1 MLTWLEQLA
10 GDVRYGVRGLARTPG
25 FTLLAVL
32 SLGLGIMAVTAIYSV
47 LYAVVLDPFPYKDV
61 DNLTSVRVSNPAQ
74 RGGRTGYST
83 DQFLEIRRAQHDLR
97 RRDRL
102 DDQRRA
108 VDRRTAIPQR
118 LRGNHGTFNT
128 FDVMGVPPLLGRTP
142 TAADARPGAEPVA
155 VLGYRFWQRQFGGDP
170 NVLGRQLRLNDIN
183 RTVIGVMPK
192 RFMWRGADVYLPVT
206 FERGKIVE
214 GVRGVHLLGRLKPGV
229 TAAQAEADLRPIIA
243 DLKQRYPTE
252 FPDQW
257 RVGLL
262 PFTETFPSSI
272 GRDIWVLLGAVA
284 LLLLIACANVSN
296 LMLARASARQRE
308 MTVRVAL
315 GASRRRLIR
324 QLLTESLLLALTAGV
339 VGTALAYAGL
349 PAILALV
356 PPDTIP
362 DESEISLNTSVLLFA
377 LAISALTSIICGL
390 APALH
395 TAGRDLSNAM
405 REASRSLAGGSRQA
419 ITRKVLVVAEIA
431 LSLVLLAGSSVLLR
445 TFVDLGRI
453 DLGAPPDRLLVFRV
467 PLAPQ
472 RYPDATRRIAFFQEL
487 LPRIGSTPGVEAVAV
502 NSGLHPLGNMWLP
515 AEVVGYPAVSDPV
528 QTHHVSAGY
537 TSALGIRLA
546 AGRLLTDG
554 DVESAQRVALVNER
568 FVRTRIPDRPPLG
581 QVVKLWR
588 LKDPPFNVAN
598 HSFQIVG
605 VVHDTPNAGL
615 SEPTM
620 PEIYVP
626 FSVTGTA
633 NAVVVRTSGDPA
645 DVTRSVVSQVY
656 AVDAA
661 QPVTNV
667 TTRRAAAQGR
677 RVRDAA
683 LQPGAAV
690 GVRDRR
696 ARPGGGGRLR
706 RDVERGG
713 AGAPGDRRAHGARR
727 GCRHDRADDP
737 RARRAAAARGHGDRP
752 ARQRG
757 RGPLA
762 GRRGVARQRCRSAGL
777 RRGGCAAHDR
787 RAGGVLLA
795 GATGGPHRPAAG
807 DAGIVR
813 DQAVDFRRKAAS
825 AIHRMTSATA
835 FRLSRSREREAAVG
849 SEHSSGQP

>member
-61 DNLTSVRVSNPAQ
+61 ANLTSVRVSNPAQ

-83 DQFLEIRRAQHDLR
+83 DQFLEFAERSTIFEGVIASTISDVLWTGNG
-97 RRDRL
+97 D
-102 DDQRRA
+102 
-108 VDRRTAIPQR
+108 PQR

-128 FDVMGVPPLLGRTP
+128 FDVMGVAPILGRTP

-206 FERGKIVE
+206 FERGKTVE

-229 TAAQAEADLRPIIA
+229 TAAQAEADLRPIIT

-453 DLGAPPDRLLVFRV
+453 DLGTPPDRLLVFRV

-472 RYPDATRRIAFFQEL
+472 RYPDATRRTAFFQEL

-502 NSGLHPLGNMWLP
+502 NSGLHPLGNMWMP
-515 AEVVGYPAVSDPV
+515 AEVVGYPAISDPV

-537 TSALGIRLA
+537 TSTLGIRLA

-645 DVTRSVVSQVY
+645 DVTRSVS
-656 AVDAA
+656 
-661 QPVTNV
+661 
-667 TTRRAAAQGR
+667 
-677 RVRDAA
+677 
-683 LQPGAAV
+683 
-690 GVRDRR
+690 
-696 ARPGGGGRLR
+696 ARSMPWT
-706 RDVERGG
+706 
-713 AGAPGDRRAHGARR
+713 
-727 GCRHDRADDP
+727 P
-737 RARRAAAARGHGDRP
+737 R
-752 ARQRG
+752 
-757 RGPLA
+757 
-762 GRRGVARQRCRSAGL
+762 
-777 RRGGCAAHDR
+777 
-787 RAGGVLLA
+787 
-795 GATGGPHRPAAG
+795 
-807 DAGIVR
+807 
-813 DQAVDFRRKAAS
+813 
-825 AIHRMTSATA
+825 
-835 FRLSRSREREAAVG
+835 SRSRTSRRSRSCSRTRSSRRRA
-849 SEHSSGQP
+849 STWCCSRCSRSSGSRWRWWASTA

>member
-1 MLTWLEQLA
+1 MMTWLEQLA
-10 GDVRYGVRGLARTPG
+10 GDVRYGMRGLARTPG

-61 DNLTSVRVSNPAQ
+61 DNLTSVRVSNAAA

-83 DQFLEIRRAQHDLR
+83 DQFLEIAGRSTIFEGVIASTISDVLWSGNG
-97 RRDRL
+97 D
-102 DDQRRA
+102 
-108 VDRRTAIPQR
+108 PQR
-118 LRGNHGTFNT
+118 LRGNHGPFNT

-142 TAADARPGAEPVA
+142 TAEDAKPGAEPVT

-170 NVLGRQLRLNDIN
+170 NVLGRQLRLNDVT

-192 RFMWRGADVYLPVT
+192 RFMWRGADVYLPIT
-206 FERGKIVE
+206 FERGKVVE
-214 GVRGVHLLGRLKPGV
+214 GVRNVHLLGRLKPGI
-229 TAAQAEADLRPIIA
+229 TAAQAEADLRPIIT
-243 DLKQRYPTE
+243 DLKQQYPRE

-262 PFTETFPSSI
+262 RFTETFPSSI

-315 GASRRRLIR
+315 GASRGRLIR

-362 DESEISLNTSVLLFA
+362 DEAEIALNTSVLLFA

-395 TAGRDLSNAM
+395 TAGRDVSNAM

-445 TFVDLGRI
+445 TFIDLGRI
-453 DLGAPPDRLLVFRV
+453 DLGAPPDRLLAFRV
-467 PLAPQ
+467 PLAQQ
-472 RYPDATRRIAFFQEL
+472 RYPDATRRTAFFQEL

-515 AEVVGYPAVSDPV
+515 AEVVGYPAIGDPV
-528 QTHHVSAGY
+528 QTHPVSAGY
-537 TSALGIRLA
+537 TRTLGIRLA
-546 AGRLLTDG
+546 AGRLFTDG

-568 FVRTRIPDRPPLG
+568 FVRTRIPDCPPLG

-588 LKDPPFNVAN
+588 LKDPPFNLAN

-633 NAVVVRTSGDPA
+633 NVVVVRTSGDPA

-667 TTRRAAAQGR
+667 ATVAQLLKDEEFATPRFNLVLLSVFAIVGLALAVVGVYGVMSNAVAQERQEIGVRMALGADAGTIARMILARGARLLLAGTAIGLLASVAAGR
-677 RVRDAA
+677 WLAGAVWRVSGVDPLAFAAVAA
-683 LQPGAAV
+683 LLMIVGLAACYW
-690 GVRDRR
+690 
-696 ARPGGGGRLR
+696 P
-706 RDVERGG
+706 
-713 AGAPGDRRAHGARR
+713 
-727 GCRHDRADDP
+727 
-737 RARRAAAARGHGDRP
+737 ARRAARVDP
-752 ARQRG
+752 
-757 RGPLA
+757 
-762 GRRGVARQRCRSAGL
+762 
-777 RRGGCAAHDR
+777 
-787 RAGGVLLA
+787 LLA
-795 GATGGPHRPAAG
+795 
-807 DAGIVR
+807 
-813 DQAVDFRRKAAS
+813 
-825 AIHRMTSATA
+825 M
-835 FRLSRSREREAAVG
+835 RE
-849 SEHSSGQP
+849 S

>member
-1 MLTWLEQLA
+1 M
-10 GDVRYGVRGLARTPG
+10 
-25 FTLLAVL
+25 
-32 SLGLGIMAVTAIYSV
+32 I
-47 LYAVVLDPFPYKDV
+47 
-61 DNLTSVRVSNPAQ
+61 
-74 RGGRTGYST
+74 
-83 DQFLEIRRAQHDLR
+83 
-97 RRDRL
+97 
-102 DDQRRA
+102 
-108 VDRRTAIPQR
+108 
-118 LRGNHGTFNT
+118 
-128 FDVMGVPPLLGRTP
+128 
-142 TAADARPGAEPVA
+142 
-155 VLGYRFWQRQFGGDP
+155 P

-206 FERGKIVE
+206 FERGKTVE

-229 TAAQAEADLRPIIA
+229 GAAQAEADLRPIVS

-362 DESEISLNTSVLLFA
+362 DESEIALNTSVLLFA

-419 ITRKVLVVAEIA
+419 ITRKALVVAEIA

-445 TFVDLGRI
+445 TFVDLGRVDI
-453 DLGAPPDRLLVFRV
+453 GVPPDRLLVFRV

-472 RYPDATRRIAFFQEL
+472 RYPDATRRTAFFKEL

-502 NSGLHPLGNMWLP
+502 NSGLHPLGNMWMP
-515 AEVVGYPAVSDPV
+515 AEVAGYPAVSDPV
-528 QTHHVSAGY
+528 ETHHVSAGY
-537 TSALGIRLA
+537 TKALGIRLA

-554 DVESAQRVALVNER
+554 DVESAQRVAVVNER
-568 FVRTRIPDRPPLG
+568 FVRMRIPDRPPLG
-581 QVVKLWR
+581 QMVKLWR

-605 VVHDTPNAGL
+605 VVHDTPNNGL

-626 FSVTGTA
+626 FSVTGAA
-633 NAVVVRTSGDPA
+633 NAVMVRTYGDPA

-667 TTRRAAAQGR
+667 TTVAQLLKDEEFATPRFNLVLLSVFAIVGLALAVVGVYGVMSNAVAQERQEIGVRMALGADAGTIARMILARGARLLLAGTALGLLASVAAGR
-677 RVRDAA
+677 WLAGAVWRVSGVDPLAFAAVAA
-683 LQPGAAV
+683 LLMIVGLAACYW
-690 GVRDRR
+690 
-696 ARPGGGGRLR
+696 P
-706 RDVERGG
+706 
-713 AGAPGDRRAHGARR
+713 
-727 GCRHDRADDP
+727 
-737 RARRAAAARGHGDRP
+737 ARRAARTDP
-752 ARQRG
+752 
-757 RGPLA
+757 
-762 GRRGVARQRCRSAGL
+762 
-777 RRGGCAAHDR
+777 
-787 RAGGVLLA
+787 LLA
-795 GATGGPHRPAAG
+795 
-807 DAGIVR
+807 
-813 DQAVDFRRKAAS
+813 
-825 AIHRMTSATA
+825 M
-835 FRLSRSREREAAVG
+835 RE
-849 SEHSSGQP
+849 S